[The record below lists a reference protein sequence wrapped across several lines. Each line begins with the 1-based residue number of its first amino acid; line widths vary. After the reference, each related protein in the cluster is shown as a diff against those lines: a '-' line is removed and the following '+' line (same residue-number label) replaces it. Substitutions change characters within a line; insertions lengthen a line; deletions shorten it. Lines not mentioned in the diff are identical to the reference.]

1 LKDKLLWLPEF
12 GIGYYPVEE
21 APYDAGYWQK
31 YQEMEKT
38 DIGRKLNQ
46 ARLDMVRQY
55 EFDELLDIGI
65 GSGAFI
71 KDLPNGYGFDIN
83 PCAVDWLK
91 SVGKYRE
98 PSKIDA
104 MSFWDSLEHIHN
116 PTALLDSIKTY
127 AFISCPVY
135 KDKEHILGSKHFRPD
150 EHCWYWTKTGLMAFM
165 SNFGFTLIE
174 YSNVETF
181 LGREDI
187 GSFVF
192 KRKL

>member
-1 LKDKLLWLPEF
+1 
-12 GIGYYPVEE
+12 
-21 APYDAGYWQK
+21 
-31 YQEMEKT
+31 
-38 DIGRKLNQ
+38 
-46 ARLDMVRQY
+46 
-55 EFDELLDIGI
+55 
-65 GSGAFI
+65 
-71 KDLPNGYGFDIN
+71 
-83 PCAVDWLK
+83 LK

-116 PTALLDSIKTY
+116 PTALLDNIKTY

-135 KDKEHILGSKHFRPD
+135 RDKEHILGSKHFRPD